1 MKNIHKLRAFNLETD
16 LTFVH
21 ETFIHFLCFL
31 KIIVVKPTQVI
42 EKNKNKENQNRTKF
56 FRT

>member
-1 MKNIHKLRAFNLETD
+1 MKNIHKLQAFNLETD

-21 ETFIHFLCFL
+21 ETFIQFLCIL

-42 EKNKNKENQNRTKF
+42 GKNKNEENQNRF
-56 FRT
+56 FFVKT